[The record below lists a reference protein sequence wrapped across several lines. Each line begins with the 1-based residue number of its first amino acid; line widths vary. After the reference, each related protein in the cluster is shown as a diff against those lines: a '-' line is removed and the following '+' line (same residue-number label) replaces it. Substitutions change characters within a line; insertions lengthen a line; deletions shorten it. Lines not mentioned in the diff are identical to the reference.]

1 MKLNVHCEL
10 EYIFVCVKR
19 HLLFC
24 RTYFFLERTGI
35 LGWIDNF
42 DYTFQKHLLPDI
54 SNFCFFFFKLS
65 GFSPSEHYFN
75 LSNICLYFYLSF
87 FLKWRNSK
95 FNQECNET
103 TKLPISFEDGV
114 ERADLL
120 FIYFLGLFTCTQIYT
135 LFTQLKW
142 FRLLWHR
149 ISLHTFLSFFISFF
163 HFATMQRT
171 REFHY
176 CIKFML
182 FHGAVANSEC
192 RRRKM

>member
-54 SNFCFFFFKLS
+54 SNFCFNFFKLS

-75 LSNICLYFYLSF
+75 LSNICLFFWSGEIVNLTRNATKQRNYQSRLKMALSAPICCSFISLVYSLALKFILFSLNWNGFVYFDIVF
-87 FLKWRNSK
+87 H
-95 FNQECNET
+95 
-103 TKLPISFEDGV
+103 
-114 ERADLL
+114 
-120 FIYFLGLFTCTQIYT
+120 YT
-135 LFTQLKW
+135 LFYHSLFPFSISQLCKE
-142 FRLLWHR
+142 HEN
-149 ISLHTFLSFFISFF
+149 FI
-163 HFATMQRT
+163 
-171 REFHY
+171 
-176 CIKFML
+176 I
-182 FHGAVANSEC
+182 V
-192 RRRKM
+192 